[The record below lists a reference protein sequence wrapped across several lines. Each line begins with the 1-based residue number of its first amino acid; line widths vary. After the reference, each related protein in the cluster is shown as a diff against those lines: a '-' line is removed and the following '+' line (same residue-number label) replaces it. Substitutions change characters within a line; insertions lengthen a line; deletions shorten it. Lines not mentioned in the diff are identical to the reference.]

1 LEEINKNNGLTGG
14 SKMNKIT
21 FFVLIGLILGGCQE
35 AENQSGLEPE
45 TQAVETAQATPDAY
59 YEYLWCKQGEN
70 YSTETS
76 QAYVADW
83 NAAID
88 ELEDSPY
95 ASMAYFPR
103 GWEAD
108 GYDGLWVLRWDD
120 KGTSEKGWSNYVASG
135 TEDTLQEKHPEVLKC
150 GSETGV
156 DRFGFDTYIPR
167 SAPAEFSDVEP
178 PYFVTNQFCT
188 FNEGKSAKDVRAAIQ
203 GHYLPFLEAS
213 AETNP
218 DSTYFFMIGRPDF
231 EPAEPMDFNWINLWA
246 TVAEGEASQTAFNES
261 DEGKAI
267 LSEMNEAATCQD
279 AQPWDARFLR
289 KPVNG

>member
-1 LEEINKNNGLTGG
+1 
-14 SKMNKIT
+14 MNKIT

-135 TEDTLQEKHPEVLKC
+135 TEDTLQEKHPDVLKC

-156 DRFGFDTYIPR
+156 DRFSFDTYIPR
-167 SAPAEFSDVEP
+167 PAPAEFSEVEP

-231 EPAEPMDFNWINLWA
+231 EPAEPMDFNWINIWA
-246 TVAEGEASQTAFNES
+246 TATEGVASAAAFNES
-261 DEGKAI
+261 EEGKEI
-267 LSEMNEAATCQD
+267 LSVLNEASTCQD
-279 AQPWDARFLR
+279 PQPWDAFILR
-289 KPVNG
+289 KPATGQIT